1 MTPEHDETLTAA
13 AAAAAAIH
21 RDGWRLL
28 LGGAYSSI
36 AVGSLPAAV
45 EVAAAAVRVC
55 GPDAAHLRLD
65 LRADRVDLV
74 LRTPADGRLSR
85 LDATL
90 AARISPADGRL
101 SRLDATLAA
110 RISAAVGEL
119 GLATT
124 PGGAGAARP
133 VQALEIA
140 IDALDIPAVLPFWR
154 AVFGYVV
161 AARLLAE
168 GHEVIVVDPAGQ
180 GPTVWFQQL
189 DAPRPQRNR
198 IHFDLTVA
206 EDEAEVRIAA
216 ALAAGGRLVSDAE
229 ARAFWILADPEGNE
243 VCICTWQDRD

>member
-1 MTPEHDETLTAA
+1 MTPKPADTLTAA
-13 AAAAAAIH
+13 AAAAAIH
-21 RDGWRLL
+21 SDGWRLL
-28 LGGAYSSI
+28 LGSAYSSV
-36 AVGSLPAAV
+36 AVGSLAAAV

-65 LRADRVDLV
+65 LRVDRVDLV
-74 LRTPADGRLSR
+74 LGTPTSSELSP
-85 LDATL
+85 LDA
-90 AARISPADGRL
+90 S
-101 SRLDATLAA
+101 LAA
-110 RISAAVGEL
+110 RISAAIDEL

-124 PGGAGAARP
+124 PGGDGAART

-140 IDALDIPAVLPFWR
+140 VDALDIPAVVPFWR

-161 AARLLAE
+161 ETRPLAE
-168 GHEVIVVDPAGQ
+168 GDEVIVVDPAGQ

-206 EDEAEVRIAA
+206 EDEAEVRVAA
-216 ALAAGGRLVSDAE
+216 ALAAGGRLVSDAA
-229 ARAFWILADPEGNE
+229 ARAFWLLADPEGNE

>member
-1 MTPEHDETLTAA
+1 MTPEHDETLDAA
-13 AAAAAAIH
+13 AAADAIH

-28 LGGAYSSI
+28 LGGAYSTV
-36 AVGSLPAAV
+36 AVGSLTAAV
-45 EVAAAAVRVC
+45 QVAAAATRVC

-65 LRADRVDLV
+65 LRADRVELV
-74 LRTPADGRLSR
+74 LRTPAGSE
-85 LDATL
+85 
-90 AARISPADGRL
+90 L

-124 PGGAGAARP
+124 PGGAGATRP

-140 IDALDIPAVLPFWR
+140 IDALDIPAVAPFWR
-154 AVFGYVV
+154 AVFGYGI
-161 AARLLAE
+161 AARPLAE
-168 GHEVIVVDPAGQ
+168 GEEMIVVDPAGQ
-180 GPTVWFQQL
+180 GPTIWFQQL

-206 EDEAEVRIAA
+206 EDEAEARVAA
-216 ALAAGGRLVSDAE
+216 TLSAGGRLVSDAH
-229 ARAFWILADPEGNE
+229 ARAFWIVADPEGNE

>member
-1 MTPEHDETLTAA
+1 MTPERDDTLPD

-21 RDGWRLL
+21 SDGWRLL
-28 LGGAYSSI
+28 LGRACSTV

-55 GPDAAHLRLD
+55 GDDAAHLRLD

-74 LRTPADGRLSR
+74 LRTPADGRPDRPDATTARITPVDDRLSR
-85 LDATL
+85 LEARL
-90 AARISPADGRL
+90 AARIS
-101 SRLDATLAA
+101 T
-110 RISAAVGEL
+110 AVGEL

-124 PGGAGAARP
+124 PGAAGAARP

-154 AVFGYVV
+154 AVLGYVV
-161 AARLLAE
+161 DTRQLAE
-168 GHEVIVVDPAGQ
+168 GHEVIVVDPAEQ

-189 DAPRPQRNR
+189 DTPRPHRNR

-216 ALAAGGRLVSDAE
+216 ALASGGRLVSDAQ

>member
-1 MTPEHDETLTAA
+1 MTPGHDEMLTSAA
-13 AAAAAAIH
+13 AAAALH
-21 RDGWRLL
+21 HDGWRLL
-28 LGGAYSSI
+28 LGGAYSSV

-45 EVAAAAVRVC
+45 EVAAAAVRAC

-74 LRTPADGRLSR
+74 LRTPAGD
-85 LDATL
+85 
-90 AARISPADGRL
+90 P

-140 IDALDIPAVLPFWR
+140 VDALDIPAVLPFWR

-161 AARLLAE
+161 ATRPTAE
-168 GHEVIVVDPAGQ
+168 GQEVFVVDPAGQ

-206 EDEAEVRIAA
+206 EDEAEARVAA
-216 ALAAGGRLVSDAE
+216 VLAAGGRVVSDAA
-229 ARAFWILADPEGNE
+229 ARAFWVLADPEGNE
-243 VCICTWQDRD
+243 VCVCTWQDRD

>member
-1 MTPEHDETLTAA
+1 MTSEHNETLSA

-28 LGGAYSSI
+28 LGGAYSSV

-74 LRTPADGRLSR
+74 LRTPADLVLR
-85 LDATL
+85 T
-90 AARISPADGRL
+90 PADLVLRTPANGRL

-229 ARAFWILADPEGNE
+229 ARAFWVLADPEGNE

>member
-1 MTPEHDETLTAA
+1 MTAEPDEALTAA
-13 AAAAAAIH
+13 EAAAEIR

-28 LGGAYSSI
+28 LGGAYSSV

-74 LRTPADGRLSR
+74 VRTPGEDGELSR
-85 LDATL
+85 LDAGLT
-90 AARISPADGRL
+90 ARISV
-101 SRLDATLAA
+101 
-110 RISAAVGEL
+110 AVREL
-119 GLATT
+119 GLATV
-124 PGGAGAARP
+124 PGGAGTARP

-140 IDALDIPAVLPFWR
+140 IDALDIPAVVPFWR

-161 AARLLAE
+161 VARPIAE
-168 GHEVIVVDPAGQ
+168 GHELVVVDPAGQ

-189 DAPRPQRNR
+189 DAPRAQRNR

-206 EDEAEVRIAA
+206 EDEDEAEARIAA
-216 ALAAGGRLVSDAE
+216 ALAAGGRLVSDAR
-229 ARAFWILADPEGNE
+229 ARAFWVLADPEGNE

>member
-1 MTPEHDETLTAA
+1 MTSEHNETLSA

-28 LGGAYSSI
+28 LGGAYSSV

-74 LRTPADGRLSR
+74 LRTPADLVLR
-85 LDATL
+85 T
-90 AARISPADGRL
+90 PADLVLRTPANGRL

-168 GHEVIVVDPAGQ
+168 GHEVIDVDPAGQ

-216 ALAAGGRLVSDAE
+216 VLAAGGRLVSDAE

>member
-13 AAAAAAIH
+13 AAAAAIH
-21 RDGWRLL
+21 RDGWRVLL
-28 LGGAYSSI
+28 DGAYSSV

-45 EVAAAAVRVC
+45 DVAAAAVRVC

-74 LRTPADGRLSR
+74 LRTPANGRLSR
-85 LDATL
+85 LDA
-90 AARISPADGRL
+90 R
-101 SRLDATLAA
+101 LAA
-110 RISAAVGEL
+110 RISAAVAEL

-124 PGGAGAARP
+124 PRGAGAARP

-140 IDALDIPAVLPFWR
+140 VDALDIPAVLPFWR

-161 AARLLAE
+161 ATRPIAGGDE
-168 GHEVIVVDPAGQ
+168 MIVVDPAGQ

-206 EDEAEVRIAA
+206 EDEAEARIAA